1 MKFRLVSNSTPQK
14 TSLNFLYTVSNTRGD
29 RKKGQI
35 VSRQVSKSA
44 FNHYQ
49 PTTLLR
55 VYTMTKK
62 ERSGVAKYH
71 ASPKES
77 LELHNMGKKERI
89 HAHKARI
96 LLGE

>member
-1 MKFRLVSNSTPQK
+1 V
-14 TSLNFLYTVSNTRGD
+14 
-29 RKKGQI
+29 
-35 VSRQVSKSA
+35 
-44 FNHYQ
+44 
-49 PTTLLR
+49 LR

-89 HAHKARI
+89 LR
-96 LLGE
+96 GEESG

>member
-1 MKFRLVSNSTPQK
+1 MKRQDDII
-14 TSLNFLYTVSNTRGD
+14 YYI
-29 RKKGQI
+29 RKDI
-35 VSRQVSKSA
+35 M
-44 FNHYQ
+44 
-49 PTTLLR
+49 LR

-89 HAHKARI
+89 LR
-96 LLGE
+96 GEESG